1 MQSHLDMILEK
12 SSEWGQKLQ
21 GYARN
26 LLFLLAGIQFV
37 WTFGNL
43 LWQSAEV
50 GEMFRELIK
59 FVMTIG
65 FFLALLT

>member
-1 MQSHLDMILEK
+1 MQSLLDMILEK
-12 SSEWGQKLQ
+12 SSEWGPKLQ
-21 GYARN
+21 G